1 MKKIKCVGI
10 QECRE
15 LCGGFGFSTYN
26 RIGVLRADNDINTT
40 WEGDNNVLGQQAARF
55 LLECLRF
62 IQKGKKIPYTS
73 LEKLNVNF
81 VEGKCELKSK
91 NDMNKSEYLIK
102 IYDYKL
108 NYVNKTKATR
118 IIIFFIFSFCKLL

>member
-1 MKKIKCVGI
+1 M
-10 QECRE
+10 
-15 LCGGFGFSTYN
+15 
-26 RIGVLRADNDINTT
+26 RADNDINTT

-62 IQKGKKIPYTS
+62 IQKGKKLPYTT

-102 IYDYKL
+102 IYEYKL
-108 NYVNKTKATR
+108 NYVKSK
-118 IIIFFIFSFCKLL
+118 